1 MISFGEQQ
9 EDKHNVNHVAHPVIA
24 LVLQAI
30 IGLVSGDWW
39 TGAAAGSF
47 YFAGREYAQA
57 EYRAIEHFYDGRRAN
72 MPYFGGLESRA
83 WTLKGLLDFILPS
96 IAVTVVA
103 LLRSWI
109 F

>member
-1 MISFGEQQ
+1 M
-9 EDKHNVNHVAHPVIA
+9 NHLAHPVIA
-24 LVLQAI
+24 LVMQAI
-30 IGLVSGDWW
+30 IGLTSGDWW

-47 YFAGREYAQA
+47 YFIGREYAQA
-57 EYRAIEHFYDGRRAN
+57 EYRNIEANYHGRRSL

-96 IAVTVVA
+96 LTVTAVA